1 MVWYALNFDEKR
13 GQSDLAKRIRNL
25 ALQKGG
31 VVFNIGPE
39 IETIHSADGC
49 MRQYFPH
56 DVLLEADTRCTGLVA
71 VYKEGELQL
80 LNTVGHLSCSTIRER
95 KTKHILILHTPFS
108 CVSYPLCEDMCLTT
122 SWRCKH
128 KMISLT
134 CLNDGNLIFI

>member
-1 MVWYALNFDEKR
+1 MEFKRVIEVTKETRDFLQKAFDVTGTMVWYALNFDEKR

-71 VYKEGELQL
+71 VYKKGELQRSWD
-80 LNTVGHLSCSTIRER
+80 NPG
-95 KTKHILILHTPFS
+95 
-108 CVSYPLCEDMCLTT
+108 VSELDGIQ
-122 SWRCKH
+122 SWA
-128 KMISLT
+128 MSL
-134 CLNDGNLIFI
+134 